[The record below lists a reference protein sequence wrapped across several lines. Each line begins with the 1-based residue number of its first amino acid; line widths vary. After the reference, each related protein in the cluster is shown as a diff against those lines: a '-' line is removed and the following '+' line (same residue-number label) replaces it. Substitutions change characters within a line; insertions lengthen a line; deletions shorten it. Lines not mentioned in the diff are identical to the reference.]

1 MSEQTCWRIKPGSM
15 LSLSVNDLA
24 KREGRS
30 TSNMLKV
37 LVGEAAMARG
47 RIPSSVSDKFDDMT
61 ERRSTLVLRNLAP
74 EFRGAI
80 RTIARA
86 AHRSVTAMS
95 KILLAEAL
103 AARGLETGAPR
114 TRVDAQP
121 HHRPNPEPAA
131 GRYRHKI
138 CRRIRAAKGTASR
151 SRVQSGDFPECCCL
165 WTCTGSLAR
174 CIFQT
179 NQQEEEKTPLEI
191 NQRRETKHININI
204 LGVFVYPNTI
214 VISIVARPLQ
224 QVGAP

>member
-47 RIPSSVSDKFDDMT
+47 RIPSSVYDKFDDMT

-86 AHRSVTAMS
+86 DHRSVTAMS

-103 AARGLETGAPR
+103 AARGLETEA
-114 TRVDAQP
+114 
-121 HHRPNPEPAA
+121 HR
-131 GRYRHKI
+131 
-138 CRRIRAAKGTASR
+138 
-151 SRVQSGDFPECCCL
+151 
-165 WTCTGSLAR
+165 AR
-174 CIFQT
+174 ELT
-179 NQQEEEKTPLEI
+179 HNHT
-191 NQRRETKHININI
+191 T
-204 LGVFVYPNTI
+204 TT
-214 VISIVARPLQ
+214 
-224 QVGAP
+224 